1 MMTFMLILLAL
12 GAAALITELVAA
24 EGSPFGYQDEG
35 GFHFGQEGL
44 ANADEARTGNPT

>member
-12 GAAALITELVAA
+12 AAAALITELVAA
-24 EGSPFGYQDEG
+24 ERSPFGYEDEA

-44 ANADEARTGNPT
+44 ANANAACAGNPG